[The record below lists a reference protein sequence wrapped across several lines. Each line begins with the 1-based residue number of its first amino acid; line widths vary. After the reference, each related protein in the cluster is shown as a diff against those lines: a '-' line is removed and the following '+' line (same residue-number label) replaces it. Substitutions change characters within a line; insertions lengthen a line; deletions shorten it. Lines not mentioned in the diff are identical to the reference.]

1 MRQIDQI
8 YDHDVDGVKSV
19 TIVVGGTSV
28 TQSYGRSVFDDDRN
42 SAIDK
47 AYARANEIE
56 SNK

>member
-1 MRQIDQI
+1 MGQIDQI
-8 YDHDVDGVKSV
+8 VDHDVDGDKSV
-19 TIVVGGTSV
+19 TVVGGTSV
-28 TQSYGRSVFDDDRN
+28 TQSYGRSVFDDDRD

>member
-1 MRQIDQI
+1 MGQFDQI
-8 YDHDVDGVKSV
+8 VDHDVDGDKSV
-19 TIVVGGTSV
+19 TVVVGGTSV
-28 TQSYGRSVFDDDRN
+28 TQSYGRSVFDDDRD